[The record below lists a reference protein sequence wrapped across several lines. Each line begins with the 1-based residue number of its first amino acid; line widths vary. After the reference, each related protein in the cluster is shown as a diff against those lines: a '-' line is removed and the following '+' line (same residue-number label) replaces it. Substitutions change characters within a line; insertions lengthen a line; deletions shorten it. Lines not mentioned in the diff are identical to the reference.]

1 MDSDRYARY
10 GAATGVIAVVLMFVG
25 FAIYGKDIPDASAS
39 AREWGTFFSDHQDR
53 IQTSMVVLSIGAFF
67 FLWFLGS
74 LRSAVALV
82 EPPGGRLASIVV
94 AGGVVAGI
102 FFILAVSASA
112 TAAFRPD
119 EVDPTLTR
127 ALNDFGVLA
136 AGPTAAGV
144 AALFGALA
152 IAGYRHGAFPAPV
165 AGFAALASITQVFA
179 ILTVTTDTGALAPD
193 GWLGL
198 WVPFVAILIAT
209 VATSVSLI
217 RRPSAPVAP
226 ATAGSQ

>member
-1 MDSDRYARY
+1 MENDRYARY
-10 GAATGVIAVVLMFVG
+10 GAATGIIGVVLIAIG
-25 FAIYGKDIPDASAS
+25 FGIYGADIPESSAS
-39 AREWGTFFSDHQDR
+39 AREWGSFFSEHQDR
-53 IQTSMVVLSIGAFF
+53 IQTSMVVLSLGTFF

-74 LRSAVALV
+74 LRSAIAAAEVA
-82 EPPGGRLASIVV
+82 GGRLATIAV
-94 AGGVVAGI
+94 AGGVVAAI
-102 FFILAVSASA
+102 FFIIAVSASA

-144 AALFGALA
+144 AALFGAVA

-165 AGFAALASITQVFA
+165 AGLAALAAIVQVFA
-179 ILTVTTDTGALAPD
+179 MLTVTTDTGALAPD

-198 WVPFVAILIAT
+198 WVPFVPILLAT
-209 VATSVSLI
+209 VATSVTLM
-217 RRPSAPVAP
+217 RRPSPLAP
-226 ATAGSQ
+226 AAAAQ